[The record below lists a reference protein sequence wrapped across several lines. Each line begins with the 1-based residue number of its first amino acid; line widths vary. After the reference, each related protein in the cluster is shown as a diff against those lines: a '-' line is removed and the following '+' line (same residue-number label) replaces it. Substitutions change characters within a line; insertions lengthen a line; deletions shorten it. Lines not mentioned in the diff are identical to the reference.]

1 MHLVV
6 EQTVRVDEEGFVF
19 SGHARADVVRAQFGH
34 TVQVHEPVS
43 GGQVDALSPFLLAHL
58 LADGLAFDQRMDG
71 HGDKY
76 NSAVRV
82 LLYVF
87 FIAAF
92 LPMTAAAQSY
102 PSKPVRLIVPFP
114 PGGSNDVVGRMIA
127 AQLSTRLDKPV
138 IVENQGG
145 AGGLIGTEMAA
156 RAQPDGYTLLLI
168 SVAYAF
174 IPAIYKL
181 PYDPATA
188 FTPVAILG
196 AGPVVIAVTSK
207 LPVGSLKELIAL
219 AKEKPGELNYATAG
233 VGSFQHLASE
243 LFKQQA
249 GVDIVH
255 IPFKGGGP
263 AMMDVI
269 AGNTQITIGSL
280 IQTLPQIK
288 AGKLKALGVGSANRI
303 AALPDLPTISEAGV
317 PGYEVTNWWGIVVP
331 AGTPRSVIDRLHKD
345 LTVVVA
351 SPETKERFEAEGSE
365 PLSMSPDEFGR
376 FIAAETVK
384 WARVVK
390 DAGIRAE

>member
-1 MHLVV
+1 M
-6 EQTVRVDEEGFVF
+6 
-19 SGHARADVVRAQFGH
+19 
-34 TVQVHEPVS
+34 
-43 GGQVDALSPFLLAHL
+43 
-58 LADGLAFDQRMDG
+58 
-71 HGDKY
+71 
-76 NSAVRV
+76 RV
-82 LLYVF
+82 LLCAF
-87 FIAAF
+87 FIAALF
-92 LPMTAAAQSY
+92 PMTAAAQTY
-102 PSKPVRLIVPFP
+102 PSRPVRLIVPFP

-127 AQLSTRLDKPV
+127 VQLSTRLDKPV

-156 RAQPDGYTLLLI
+156 RSQPDGYTLLLV

-188 FTPVAILG
+188 FAPVAILG

-207 LPVGSLKELIAL
+207 LPVNSVKELIAL

-243 LFKQQA
+243 LFKLQA

-269 AGNTQITIGSL
+269 AGNTQIAIGSL
-280 IQTLPQIK
+280 VQMLPQIQ
-288 AGKLKALGVGSANRI
+288 AGKLKALGVGSAKRI
-303 AALPDLPTISEAGV
+303 AALPELPTISEAGV

-331 AGTPRSVIDRLHKD
+331 AGTPRPVTDRLHKE
-345 LTVVVA
+345 LTAVV
-351 SPETKERFEAEGSE
+351 SSRETKKRFETEGAE

>member
-1 MHLVV
+1 M
-6 EQTVRVDEEGFVF
+6 
-19 SGHARADVVRAQFGH
+19 
-34 TVQVHEPVS
+34 
-43 GGQVDALSPFLLAHL
+43 
-58 LADGLAFDQRMDG
+58 
-71 HGDKY
+71 
-76 NSAVRV
+76 RV
-82 LLYVF
+82 LLWVF

-92 LPMTAAAQSY
+92 FPMTAAAETY
-102 PSKPVRLIVPFP
+102 PNKPLRLIVPFP

-127 AQLSTRLDKPV
+127 VQLSTRLDKPV

-156 RAQPDGYTLLLI
+156 RSQPDGYTLLLV

-188 FTPVAILG
+188 FAPVAILG

-207 LPVGSLKELIAL
+207 LPVNSVKELIAL

-243 LFKQQA
+243 LFKLQA

-269 AGNTQITIGSL
+269 AGNTQIAIGSL
-280 IQTLPQIK
+280 VQMLPQIK

-303 AALPDLPTISEAGV
+303 AALPELPTISEAGV

-331 AGTPRSVIDRLHKD
+331 AGTPRSIIDRLHHD
-345 LTVVVA
+345 LTAVVA
-351 SPETKERFEAEGSE
+351 STETKKRFEAEGAE

>member
-1 MHLVV
+1 M
-6 EQTVRVDEEGFVF
+6 
-19 SGHARADVVRAQFGH
+19 
-34 TVQVHEPVS
+34 
-43 GGQVDALSPFLLAHL
+43 
-58 LADGLAFDQRMDG
+58 
-71 HGDKY
+71 
-76 NSAVRV
+76 RV
-82 LLYVF
+82 LLCAF
-87 FIAAF
+87 LIAAF
-92 LPMTAAAQSY
+92 FPMTATAQTY
-102 PSKPVRLIVPFP
+102 PSRPVRLIVPFP
-114 PGGSNDVVGRMIA
+114 SGGSNDVVGRMIA
-127 AQLSTRLDKPV
+127 VQLSTRLDKPV

-156 RAQPDGYTLLLI
+156 RSQPDGYTLLLV

-188 FTPVAILG
+188 FAPVAILG

-207 LPVGSLKELIAL
+207 LPVSSVKELIAL

-243 LFKQQA
+243 LFKLQA

-269 AGNTQITIGSL
+269 AGNTQIAIGSL
-280 IQTLPQIK
+280 VQMLPQIK

-331 AGTPRSVIDRLHKD
+331 AGTPRSVIDRLHHD
-345 LTVVVA
+345 LTAVVA
-351 SPETKERFEAEGSE
+351 STETKKRFETEGAE

>member
-1 MHLVV
+1 MGKCSPIL
-6 EQTVRVDEEGFVF
+6 
-19 SGHARADVVRAQFGH
+19 ARELMNA
-34 TVQVHEPVS
+34 TT
-43 GGQVDALSPFLLAHL
+43 ALSLRQRSRRAICAFI
-58 LADGLAFDQRMDG
+58 GL
-71 HGDKY
+71 
-76 NSAVRV
+76 V
-82 LLYVF
+82 LF
-87 FIAAF
+87 AAW
-92 LPMTAAAQSY
+92 
-102 PSKPVRLIVPFP
+102 
-114 PGGSNDVVGRMIA
+114 G
-127 AQLSTRLDKPV
+127 
-138 IVENQGG
+138 
-145 AGGLIGTEMAA
+145 A
-156 RAQPDGYTLLLI
+156 RAQDYPNRTVTIVAPSAPGGMYSILARLIGSKLERLYGQSFVIENRPGASSIAGSVFVAHAAPDGYTLLLV

-188 FTPVAILG
+188 FAPVAILG

-207 LPVGSLKELIAL
+207 LPVNSVNELIAL

-243 LFKQQA
+243 LFKLQA

-269 AGNTQITIGSL
+269 AGNTQIAIGSL
-280 IQTLPQIK
+280 VQMLPQIK
-288 AGKLKALGVGSANRI
+288 AGKLKALGVGSAKRI

-331 AGTPRSVIDRLHKD
+331 AGTSQSVIDRLHKE
-345 LTVVVA
+345 LAAVV
-351 SPETKERFEAEGSE
+351 SSTETKKRFENEGAE
-365 PLSMSPDEFGR
+365 PLSMSPEEFGR

>member
-1 MHLVV
+1 
-6 EQTVRVDEEGFVF
+6 
-19 SGHARADVVRAQFGH
+19 
-34 TVQVHEPVS
+34 
-43 GGQVDALSPFLLAHL
+43 
-58 LADGLAFDQRMDG
+58 
-71 HGDKY
+71 
-76 NSAVRV
+76 
-82 LLYVF
+82 
-87 FIAAF
+87 
-92 LPMTAAAQSY
+92 
-102 PSKPVRLIVPFP
+102 
-114 PGGSNDVVGRMIA
+114 VVGRMIA

-351 SPETKERFEAEGSE
+351 SPETKERFAAEGSE

>member
-1 MHLVV
+1 M
-6 EQTVRVDEEGFVF
+6 
-19 SGHARADVVRAQFGH
+19 
-34 TVQVHEPVS
+34 
-43 GGQVDALSPFLLAHL
+43 
-58 LADGLAFDQRMDG
+58 
-71 HGDKY
+71 
-76 NSAVRV
+76 RV
-82 LLYVF
+82 LLCAF
-87 FIAAF
+87 FIAALF
-92 LPMTAAAQSY
+92 PVTTAAQSY
-102 PSKPVRLIVPFP
+102 PNRPVRLIVPFP
-114 PGGSNDVVGRMIA
+114 PGGSNDVVGRIIA

-145 AGGLIGTEMAA
+145 AGGLIGAEMVA
-156 RAQPDGYTLLLI
+156 RSQPDGYTLLLI

-174 IPAIYKL
+174 NPAIYKL

-188 FTPVAILG
+188 FTPVAMLG
-196 AGPVVIAVTSK
+196 AGPVVIAVTPT
-207 LPVGSLKELIAL
+207 LPVGSVKELIAL

-233 VGSFQHLASE
+233 IGSFQHLASE
-243 LFKQQA
+243 LFKLQA

-280 IQTLPQIK
+280 VQMLPQIK
-288 AGKLKALGVGSANRI
+288 AGKLKALAVGSANRV
-303 AALPDLPTISEAGV
+303 AALPELPTISEAGV

-345 LTVVVA
+345 LTSIVV
-351 SPETKERFEAEGSE
+351 SSETKKRFETEGSE
-365 PLSMSPDEFGR
+365 PLSMSIDEAGR

-390 DAGIRAE
+390 EAGIRAE

>member
-1 MHLVV
+1 
-6 EQTVRVDEEGFVF
+6 
-19 SGHARADVVRAQFGH
+19 
-34 TVQVHEPVS
+34 
-43 GGQVDALSPFLLAHL
+43 
-58 LADGLAFDQRMDG
+58 
-71 HGDKY
+71 
-76 NSAVRV
+76 
-82 LLYVF
+82 
-87 FIAAF
+87 
-92 LPMTAAAQSY
+92 MTAAAQSY

-138 IVENQGG
+138 FVENQGG

-156 RAQPDGYTLLLI
+156 RSQPDGYTLLLI

-174 IPAIYKL
+174 NPAIYKL

-188 FTPVAILG
+188 FAPVAILG

-207 LPVGSLKELIAL
+207 LPVGSVKELIAL
-219 AKEKPGELNYATAG
+219 AEEKPGELNYATAG

-243 LFKQQA
+243 LFKLQA

-280 IQTLPQIK
+280 IQMLPQIR

-303 AALPDLPTISEAGV
+303 AALPELPTITEAGV

-331 AGTPRSVIDRLHKD
+331 AGTPRSVIDRLNKD
-345 LTVVVA
+345 LTAIVA
-351 SPETKERFEAEGSE
+351 SPETKKRFETEGAE
-365 PLSMSPDEFGR
+365 PLSMSPEEVGR
-376 FIAAETVK
+376 FIAAETAK